1 LIGILEEYKKD
12 FVYTLSGHLGDGN
25 FHVIPLADMNIQS
38 NKDRVVEIA
47 DKVYD
52 LAIRYHGS
60 ITAEH
65 NDGIVR
71 TPYLPEMYEEK
82 MMELFQKTKD
92 ILDSGNISIQERRLD
107 IPKRILGNTLRRI
120 SLAFFLSRTILS
132 PFHPW

>member
-1 LIGILEEYKKD
+1 MIGILEEYKKD
-12 FVYTLSGHLGDGN
+12 FVYTLSGHFGDGN

-92 ILDSGNISIQERRLD
+92 ILDPGNISIQERRLD

-120 SLAFFLSRTILS
+120 SLAFFPSRTILS